1 MLVLHPIVPGADT
14 ALGMDEGFSF
24 RAAPVPLR
32 RRIDLRVVK
41 AVAVGAVVL
50 CAVIAFSRW
59 VIDSERRSE
68 AIADAHLSDQ
78 PVVGMIQGAT
88 VEDGLDAVLPAMD
101 VPARADAASAL
112 EAARNAMRGKRTVD
126 DAGPGQLS
134 EIERSL
140 TFTDGPSPA
149 PGIVSVAVSGG
160 RWAAAVKGAS
170 GVCYW
175 VSLAPGGASF
185 GSGELCTGLAALS
198 ASDASWA

>member
-1 MLVLHPIVPGADT
+1 MHVLHPIVPSADT

-41 AVAVGAVVL
+41 AVAVSAVVL
-50 CAVIAFSRW
+50 CAVFAFSRW

-68 AIADAHLSDQ
+68 AIADAPHSGQ
-78 PVVGMIQGAT
+78 AVVGMTQGAPGEEG
-88 VEDGLDAVLPAMD
+88 VDAVLPAMD
-101 VPARADAASAL
+101 VPARADATSAL
-112 EAARNAMRGKRTVD
+112 AAARNAMRGTRTVD

-140 TFTDGPSPA
+140 IFTDGPSPA
-149 PGIVSVAVSGG
+149 PGIVSVAVAGS

-170 GVCYW
+170 GACYW
-175 VSLAPGGASF
+175 VRLAPGGASF

-198 ASDASWA
+198 ASDAAWS

>member
-1 MLVLHPIVPGADT
+1 
-14 ALGMDEGFSF
+14 MDESFSF

-41 AVAVGAVVL
+41 AVAVGAIVL
-50 CAVIAFSRW
+50 CAVTAFSRW
-59 VIDSERRSE
+59 VIDSERRSQ
-68 AIADAHLSDQ
+68 AVAVPARSDQ
-78 PVVGMIQGAT
+78 SVVGMMPAAP
-88 VEDGLDAVLPAMD
+88 VEDGIAVLPAMD
-101 VPARADAASAL
+101 MPARADATSAL
-112 EAARNAMRGKRTVD
+112 EAARDAMRGKRTVD

-170 GVCYW
+170 GMCYW
-175 VSLAPGGASF
+175 ISLTPSGASF
-185 GSGELCTGLAALS
+185 GSGELCTGLAAL
-198 ASDASWA
+198 AANDASWA